1 MRRLAVGLVVAAREP
16 ATRSPALLG
25 MRRLAICL
33 TLAAVALLAQAPKAE
48 LLWPKGAPGALG
60 TSPEDQ
66 PSLAPFVLAKG
77 SGAGTADGEPQ

>member
-1 MRRLAVGLVVAAREP
+1 
-16 ATRSPALLG
+16 